1 MSVAVAGA
9 PCNVGVA
16 ADPNAAPP
24 SDVLLDALQQ
34 AGYVGVDLGPP
45 GYLAGAGELG
55 DRLRARG
62 FGLAGG
68 WVQLGV
74 PDTLETLAGLLDAC
88 DAALAAAPDHPPPR
102 PTIGP
107 PPAPRARI
115 GAPTRLD
122 DAAMDELAAALDDLA
137 ARCRARGHEPVLH
150 PHVGTT
156 IETPEDTA
164 RMLERSD
171 VELCFDTGH
180 VQLGGGNPLGLLTRW
195 RDRIS
200 HVHLKD
206 VDENIA
212 ARLRDEQAATE
223 RTWDSGVFCELGTG
237 DLDLAAAVAALADFS
252 GWVVIEQDRAVHSEQ
267 ETQDAL
273 AAQARNRERLAE
285 VGW

>member
-1 MSVAVAGA
+1 MTVAVAGA

-24 SDVLLDALQQ
+24 SDVLLDALE
-34 AGYVGVDLGPP
+34 AGGYVGVDLGPP
-45 GYLAGAGELG
+45 GYLAGRGELG

-74 PDTLETLAGLLDAC
+74 ADTLDTLAALLDAC
-88 DAALAAAPDHPPPR
+88 DAARVVAPHHPRPR
-102 PTIGP
+102 PTVGP
-107 PPAPRARI
+107 PPAPAARI
-115 GAPTRLD
+115 GSPTRLD
-122 DAAMDELAAALDDLA
+122 DAEMDHLAAALGDLA
-137 ARCRARGHEPVLH
+137 GRCRARGHEPVLH

-156 IETPEDTA
+156 IETPEDTG
-164 RMLERSD
+164 RLLERSD
-171 VELCFDTGH
+171 VDLCFDTGH
-180 VQLGGGNPLGLLTRW
+180 VQLGGGDPLTLLRQW

-206 VDENIA
+206 VDEAIA
-212 ARLRDEQAATE
+212 ARLRDEEAATD

-237 DLDLAAAVAALADFS
+237 DLDLAAAVTALGDFS
-252 GWVVIEQDRAVHSEQ
+252 GWVVIEQDRAVQGAE
-267 ETQDAL
+267 ETNDAL
-273 AAQARNRERLAE
+273 AAQARNRRRLAE